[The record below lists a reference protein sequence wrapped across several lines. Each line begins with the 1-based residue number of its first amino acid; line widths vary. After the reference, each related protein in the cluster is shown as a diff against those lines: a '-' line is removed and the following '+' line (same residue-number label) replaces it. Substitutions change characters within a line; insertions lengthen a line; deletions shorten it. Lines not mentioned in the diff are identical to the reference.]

1 MKTSTTHSYCDDDT
15 TNENDILN
23 ILNIDANKN
32 ESYLID
38 GDNRQCRKRIPQVVD
53 NEDDC
58 DSLSEHDDNSDGERQ
73 IGDGSAEHDLFLT
86 SLDAKT
92 VASVV

>member
-1 MKTSTTHSYCDDDT
+1 MKTSTTHSYCEDDA
-15 TNENDILN
+15 TND

-38 GDNRQCRKRIPQVVD
+38 GDSHCRKRIPQVVD

-58 DSLSEHDDNSDGERQ
+58 ESLSDNDDYESESERQ
-73 IGDGSAEHDLFLT
+73 IGDGNDENDLFLKVCE
-86 SLDAKT
+86 AKT
-92 VASVV
+92 GTTV